1 MKDDE
6 TERERRFMAEMMTT
20 PTTNGEAP
28 LPKRASKGMLPSTW
42 VRREL
47 RVEYTDADGRA
58 ARTSGT
64 LLDWCPAGV
73 VLSVL
78 GNMPLI
84 AWERLV
90 LLELVN
96 D

>member
-1 MKDDE
+1 M
-6 TERERRFMAEMMTT
+6 TEMMTT
-20 PTTNGEAP
+20 PSSNGEAP

-42 VRREL
+42 LQREL
-47 RVEYTDADGRA
+47 RVEYADADGKA
-58 ARTSGT
+58 AQTSGV

-78 GNMPLI
+78 GAKTLI